1 LRPQLISFNGTGFD
15 LPVLR
20 YRAMVN
26 RVPAPGLQARKYFY
40 RYSEDSL
47 DLCDALASFESRSK
61 MKLDAL
67 SKIMGIAGKP
77 VGVDGSQVDSM
88 LQEGKIEEV
97 AAYCETDLINT
108 YRIWLLYEVF
118 RGVLSSDG
126 LDNSE
131 QQLREYVTS
140 HADSKPHL
148 ADLVK

>member
-1 LRPQLISFNGTGFD
+1 MI
-15 LPVLR
+15 
-20 YRAMVN
+20 N

-47 DLCDALASFESRSK
+47 DLCDALASFEPRSK
-61 MKLDAL
+61 MKLDDL

-77 VGVDGSQVDSM
+77 VGVDGSHVEAM
-88 LQEGKIEEV
+88 VQEGKIEEV

-118 RGVLSSDG
+118 RGALSSDG

-140 HADSKPHL
+140 HADSNL
-148 ADLVK
+148 I